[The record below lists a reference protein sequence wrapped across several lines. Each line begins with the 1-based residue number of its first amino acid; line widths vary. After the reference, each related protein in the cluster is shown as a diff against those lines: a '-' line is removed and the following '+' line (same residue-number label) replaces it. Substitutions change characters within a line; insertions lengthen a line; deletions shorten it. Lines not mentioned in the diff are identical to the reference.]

1 MITELE
7 DEAGAFFPQ
16 LIHDAISFGE
26 ACRILNIEKYSERI
40 FNCHPKGE
48 LYFLQSYIQ
57 LAKILKGKDETIDFF
72 NKILDKVI
80 DESKDVDIDLL
91 FIDLPNQF
99 INSLKDF
106 YKK

>member
-1 MITELE
+1 MTQEQE
-7 DEAGAFFPQ
+7 DEPGMFFRKM
-16 LIHDAISFGE
+16 IGDAISFGE
-26 ACRILNIEKYSERI
+26 ACKILNIEKYSDRI
-40 FNCHPKGE
+40 FNCHPNGE

-57 LAKILKGKDETIDFF
+57 LAKALKDNNESISFF
-72 NKILDKVI
+72 NRVLDKVI
-80 DESKDVDIDLL
+80 NESNDTDIDLL